1 MPFFMENEAIKILAI
16 DDIFDNLISIKALVM
31 EAFPKAIV
39 FMAQSGS
46 KALELAQTEDPDLIL
61 LDVVMPGMDGFEI
74 CQRLKM
80 HPSMR
85 EIPVV
90 FVTALKGDRDSRIK
104 ALNVGAEAFLSK
116 PIDEIELVA
125 QIKAMVK
132 IKKANL
138 QKINENQRLAEL
150 VNLRTSELKQQLE
163 ERKIAEKKLVEQELQ
178 YHNLADSGQA
188 LIRASGVDKG
198 SFYFN
203 EPWLKFTGRKLDEEM
218 GMGWYKSMHHEDIA
232 AYTNGYH
239 QAFEQKNP
247 FELEFR
253 LKNSVGVYRWIR
265 EHGSPNYDSQH
276 NFMGYIGHCFD
287 ITDKRKVE
295 ERLNLQSLVLNQIQD
310 CVTIT
315 DLNGVLIDINDSVV
329 RLLGYSREELL
340 GSTIH
345 NYGENTA
352 KGASQDDILGQTLAN
367 GCWKGEVANYTKDGR
382 ELILDVRTQ
391 MVFDQTQK
399 PIALCGI
406 STDITVKKEAEAMFK
421 VLQQAVEQSPVSVVI
436 TDPAGTIE
444 YVNPKFCQVTGYTS
458 NEALGQNPRI
468 LKSGVQPARIY
479 KEMWA
484 KITSSQTWHGEFN
497 NKKKSGELFWEA
509 ATISPIL
516 DEKGSICHFLAVK
529 EDITDQKHTQLVQ
542 QTLYQ
547 IARTAILA
555 DSIGSFLEFVRQEL
569 SKLIDTTNFFVAI
582 YNSVKDTLSTV
593 HVKDEMDDFDEWPA
607 GRSLTG
613 KVVKDGVT
621 IFLQQKEIET
631 FLVSNNLEWVGTPSL
646 SWVGVPILINKKVEG
661 ALVVQSYS
669 NDAAYSASD
678 IALLEMIAHETGLF
692 MEKQRMIEDLI
703 FAKEKAQ
710 ESDSLKTA
718 FINNISHEIRTPLN
732 GIQGFGQLMTESD
745 LTVEER
751 LSYYNSVEE
760 SSSRLIQTV
769 TDYMDM
775 AMLASGNMPVNLST
789 IYLISEVADL
799 TEKYRIKCEAKNLEF
814 QLDFHNIADDFVVV
828 FDKEILSKVL
838 GHLLSNS
845 IKFTSKG
852 SVRLS
857 CSISANLLIISV
869 KDTGKGIGKEKQ
881 QKVFDAF
888 IQEDLST
895 TRGHE
900 GSGLGLAIVKRITEL
915 LNGNIQVESEKGEG
929 AEFRLF
935 FPIQIPNPSAHGQVL
950 IPPKPRLVYDTEP
963 VILVAED
970 DEDNYY
976 YIQVLLNRMGYKYLR
991 VDNGEDAVLQ
1001 SLNNP
1006 AISLVL
1012 MDIKMPV
1019 LNGIEA
1025 TIQIKAQLPDLPVIA
1040 ITAYAQTGDEFRIIE
1055 AGCNDYIAK
1064 PIQKKELQTKIL
1076 KHLSFVRPNE

>member
-1 MPFFMENEAIKILAI
+1 MENEAIKILAV

-39 FMAQSGS
+39 FMAQSGA
-46 KALELAQTEDPDLIL
+46 KALELAQAEDPDLIL
-61 LDVVMPGMDGFEI
+61 LDIVMPGMDGFEF

-116 PIDEIELVA
+116 PIDETELVA

-163 ERKIAEKKLVEQELQ
+163 ERKIAEKKLIEQELQ
-178 YHNLADSGQA
+178 YHTLADSGQA
-188 LIRASGVDKG
+188 LIRASGVDK
-198 SFYFN
+198 SSYYFN

-218 GMGWYKSMHHEDIA
+218 GMGWYQGIHPEDLA
-232 AYTNGYH
+232 GYTTGYH
-239 QAFEQKNP
+239 QAFEQKFP

-253 LKNSVGVYRWIR
+253 LKNATGVYRWIR

-310 CVTIT
+310 CVTVT
-315 DLNGVLIDINDSVV
+315 DLNGVIIDVNDAEVK
-329 RLLGYSREELL
+329 LLGFTRDELI

-345 NYGENTA
+345 VYGENA
-352 KGASQDDILGQTLAN
+352 NKGARQNEILGQTLTN
-367 GCWKGEVANYTKDGR
+367 GFWNGEVTNYTKDGR
-382 ELILDVRTQ
+382 EIILDVRTQ
-391 MVFDQTQK
+391 MVFDKNKK

-444 YVNPKFCQVTGYTS
+444 YVNTRFCQVTGYTTK
-458 NEALGQNPRI
+458 EALGQNPRI
-468 LKSGVQPARIY
+468 LKSGAQPANMY
-479 KEMWA
+479 KEMWNM
-484 KITSSQTWHGEFN
+484 ITSGQTWHGEFN
-497 NKKKSGELFWEA
+497 NKKKNDEVFWES

-516 DEKGSICHFLAVK
+516 DEKGAICHFLAVK
-529 EDITDQKHTQLVQ
+529 EDITDQKHIQLVQ
-542 QTLYQ
+542 QTLYR

-582 YNSVKDTLSTV
+582 YDSAKDTLRTV

-607 GRSLTG
+607 GKSLTG
-613 KVVKDGVT
+613 KVVKDGIT
-621 IFLQQKEIET
+621 IFLQQKEIAE
-631 FLVSNNLEWVGTPSL
+631 FLTANDLEWVGTPSL
-646 SWVGVPILINKKVEG
+646 SWVGVPITINKKVEG

-669 NDAAYSASD
+669 NEAAYSASD

-692 MEKQRMIEDLI
+692 MEKQHMIEDLI

-710 ESDSLKTA
+710 ESDRLKTA
-718 FINNISHEIRTPLN
+718 FLNNISHEIRTPLN

-775 AMLASGNMPVNLST
+775 AMLTSGSMPVNLSS
-789 IYLISEVADL
+789 IYLIPEVTDFA
-799 TEKYRIKCEAKNLEF
+799 EKFRMKCEAKNLDF
-814 QLDFHNIADDFVVV
+814 QVNFSNIADDFVFV
-828 FDKEILSKVL
+828 FDKELLGKIL

-845 IKFTSKG
+845 IKFTTNGFVILTCTLNNSM
-852 SVRLS
+852 
-857 CSISANLLIISV
+857 LIISV
-869 KDTGKGIGKEKQ
+869 RDSGKGIGKEKQ
-881 QKVFDAF
+881 REVFDAF

-929 AEFRLF
+929 AEFSLF
-935 FPIQIPNPSAHGQVL
+935 FPIQILNHRTSDKILPPNAPNL
-950 IPPKPRLVYDTEP
+950 IPNKEA

-991 VDNGEDAVLQ
+991 VDNGEDAVWQ
-1001 SLNNP
+1001 CLNNP

-1012 MDIKMPV
+1012 MDIKMPI
-1019 LNGIEA
+1019 LNGLEA
-1025 TIQIKAQLPDLPVIA
+1025 TSQIKAKHPDLPVIA

-1076 KHLSFVRPNE
+1076 KHLSFVRPID